1 MLLDFTKDF
10 DKVQH
15 SRLIHKL
22 IYYGVN
28 TEIININNI
37 NQRVVLEGEKSTPA
51 EIVSGVPQW
60 SVPGI
65 LSYSRRIHINDMPET
80 LHHSETRLYADDTIL
95 FRVINSQ
102 TDRALL

>member
-10 DKVQH
+10 DEVQH

-28 TEIININNI
+28 TDIININNM

-60 SVPGI
+60 SVLGP
-65 LSYSRRIHINDMPET
+65 L
-80 LHHSETRLYADDTIL
+80 L
-95 FRVINSQ
+95 FQ
-102 TDRALL
+102 TYTY